1 GAGVTVD
8 LDPEAILDPAR
19 SLEAGALV
27 PFDVAE
33 LRPAKRRLLRA
44 LAAAGVPL
52 DRPVARLG
60 ARHRRLV
67 LEGSAE
73 LPGALTV
80 LRQALAA
87 EDGAALGEFTAERPC
102 AACGGQ
108 RLNPRA
114 RAVRRAG
121 RTIAELT
128 ARPVSDAE
136 RAIGALRFEAREA
149 AVAEGPLKEILPRL
163 GFLAQV
169 GLAYLT
175 LDRRADTLSGGEG
188 QRIRLAAQ
196 LGSNL
201 RGVCYIL
208 DEPTI
213 GLHPRDNAML
223 LDTLELLRA
232 RGNTVLVVEHDEA
245 TIRRADLVV
254 DLGPGAGVHGGR
266 LVAIAPP
273 EKLAAHPASLTGRY
287 LDAPRRRLG
296 PSRALERLPRLTV
309 RGAREHNLR
318 DIDVSLPLGA
328 WTCVTGVSGSGKST
342 LVRDVLFQATRRALG
357 LHSGR
362 VGAHRVLE
370 GAEHLAR
377 VVEVDQSPIGRTP
390 RSTPASYVG
399 FLDDIGL
406 GYLTLGQPSNT
417 LSGGEAQR
425 IKLAYE
431 LAKESRGQ
439 TLYVLDEPTTGLH
452 FADTDRLIAVLH
464 RLVDLGNTVVT
475 IEHNLDIVKEA
486 DWIIDLGPEGGAG
499 GGTVVACGPPAAIAA
514 AAGSHTGRWLRALLA
529 SAA

>member
-1 GAGVTVD
+1 ALDPRLFSFNSRQGACPACAGAGVTVD
-8 LDPEAILDPAR
+8 LDPETILDPAR

-114 RAVRRAG
+114 RAVRLAG

-128 ARPVSDAE
+128 ALPVSDAE

-245 TIRRADLVV
+245 TIRRADHVI
-254 DLGPGAGVHGGR
+254 DLGPGAGRHGGA
-266 LVAIAPP
+266 LVAYGTPQDIV
-273 EKLAAHPASLTGRY
+273 EVSESLTGAYISGRMHIAM
-287 LDAPRRRLG
+287 LPERRQPNGAGDSIL
-296 PSRALERLPRLTV
+296 
-309 RGAREHNLR
+309 GARQNNLKNL
-318 DIDVSLPLGA
+318 DITFPLGVM
-328 WTCVTGVSGSGKST
+328 TVVTGVSGSGKST
-342 LVRDVLFQATRRALG
+342 LVNDILYRALAKKLYRSREEPG
-357 LHSGR
+357 
-362 VGAHRVLE
+362 VHR
-370 GAEHLAR
+370 
-377 VVEVDQSPIGRTP
+377 
-390 RSTPASYVG
+390 
-399 FLDDIGL
+399 
-406 GYLTLGQPSNT
+406 
-417 LSGGEAQR
+417 
-425 IKLAYE
+425 
-431 LAKESRGQ
+431 
-439 TLYVLDEPTTGLH
+439 
-452 FADTDRLIAVLH
+452 
-464 RLVDLGNTVVT
+464 T
-475 IEHNLDIVKEA
+475 I
-486 DWIIDLGPEGGAG
+486 
-499 GGTVVACGPPAAIAA
+499 
-514 AAGSHTGRWLRALLA
+514 
-529 SAA
+529 